1 MKKIIQILI
10 FVALPSFYCVAQD
23 MHFSQFY
30 EKPILRNPALAG
42 VFEGD
47 VRVTGIYRNQWQ
59 SVTVPFQTGG
69 LSGEIK
75 LPVGKGYDWVTL
87 GTEISYDQAGDLKLK
102 RTQVLPVVCYHKSL
116 SAVHDNYLSVA
127 FMGGYV
133 NSQFDPYSAKWDD
146 QFVNGHYDPSNPTSQ
161 VFSNT
166 SYGYW
171 DASTGISYS
180 GEMGEQDHFY
190 LGIGLFHFN
199 NPKTNFYTSNTAT
212 TVPQKL
218 TLNSGFKFQT
228 SDIDNVHVYADYL
241 QQGGAE
247 VFIGGVMYTRELQK
261 RYDDK
266 KTYNIGVGAFYRW
279 NDAVIPTVKLDIYD
293 LSIGVSY
300 DVNVSRLTQASQS
313 MGGFE
318 ISATWRGKLNR
329 TVEAAA
335 RVRCPGIGF

>member
-10 FVALPSFYCVAQD
+10 LVALPAVYSFAQD

-30 EKPILRNPALAG
+30 EKPMLRNPALAG

-47 VRVTGIYRNQWQ
+47 VRITGIYRNQWQ

-87 GTEISYDQAGDLKLK
+87 GSEIEYDQAGDLKLK
-102 RTQVLPVVCYHKSL
+102 RTQVLPVLCYHKSL
-116 SAVHDNYLSVA
+116 SAVRDNYLSVA

-133 NSQFDPYSAKWDD
+133 NSQFDPYAAKWDD
-146 QFVNGHYDPSNPTSQ
+146 QFVNGHYDPTNQTGQIVP
-161 VFSNT
+161 NT

-171 DASTGISYS
+171 DASTGIAYS

-190 LGIGLFHFN
+190 LGVGLFHFN
-199 NPKTNFYTSNTAT
+199 NPKTNFYSNNTST

-218 TLNSGFKFQT
+218 TLNSGFKFTT
-228 SDIDNVHVYADYL
+228 SDLDNVHLYADYL
-241 QQGGAE
+241 LQGGTE
-247 VFIGGVMYTRELQK
+247 MFMGGVMYTRELVK
-261 RYDDK
+261 RYDDH
-266 KTYNIGVGAFYRW
+266 KTYSVGIGGFYRW
-279 NDAVIPTVKLDIYD
+279 NDAIIPTIKLDMYD
-293 LSIGVSY
+293 LSIGASY
-300 DVNVSRLTQASQS
+300 DINVSRLTQASQN

-318 ISATWRGKLNR
+318 LSLTYRAKLSR
-329 TVEAAA
+329 MSEAAS
-335 RVRCPGIGF
+335 RVRCPGVGF

>member
-10 FVALPSFYCVAQD
+10 WVALPSFYCVAQD

-30 EKPILRNPALAG
+30 EKPALRNPALAG

-47 VRVTGIYRNQWQ
+47 YRIAGIYRNQWQ
-59 SVTVPFQTGG
+59 SVTTPFQTAG
-69 LSGEIK
+69 LSGELK
-75 LPVGKGYDWVTL
+75 LPVGRGLDWVTV
-87 GTEISYDQAGDLKLK
+87 GADISYDVAGDLKFK
-102 RTQVLPVVCYHKSL
+102 RTQILPVLCYHKSL
-116 SAVHDNYLSVA
+116 SELKNSYLSIA

-133 NSQFDPYSAKWDD
+133 TSQFDPYSAKWDD
-146 QFVNGHYDPSNPTSQ
+146 QFVNGHYDPSNQTGQ

-180 GEMGEQDHFY
+180 GDMGEQDHFY
-190 LGIGLFHFN
+190 LGFGLFHFN
-199 NPKTNFYTSNTAT
+199 NPKTNFYTGTTTS

-218 TLNSGFKFQT
+218 TLNTGFKFTT
-228 SDIDNVHVYADYL
+228 SDIDNVHLFADYI
-241 QQGGAE
+241 QQGGTE
-247 VFIGGVMYTRELQK
+247 QFIGGVMYTRELVK

-266 KTYNIGVGAFYRW
+266 KAYSIGLGAFYRW
-279 NDAVIPTVKLDIYD
+279 NDAVIPTIRLDMYD
-293 LSIGVSY
+293 VTLGFSY

-318 ISATWRGKLNR
+318 VSMAYRGVLNR
-329 TVEAAA
+329 LAESASK
-335 RVRCPGIGF
+335 VRCPGVGF